1 MQSLQI
7 TKPWQAALFE
17 HMEILSVKLC
27 FLHLLPANTFL

>member
-7 TKPWQAALFE
+7 TKAWQALLLE
-17 HMEILSVKLC
+17 HMEILSVKVC